1 MILYE
6 NLGFC
11 ACAQDA
17 EIFKKRGSYDMIPHG
32 KEIKVFTGSSNPD
45 LADMICKNLGI
56 SLGKSTVTAF
66 ADGECSISINEPVR
80 GVDVFIVQSTCK
92 PVNDSLMELL
102 VMIDAMKRAS
112 AGRITAVIPYFGYAR
127 QDRKAK
133 ARDPISAKL
142 VANLLTVAGADRV
155 LTMDLHAAQIQGFFD
170 IPVDNLY
177 GAPLFATHYLRRFGY
192 GREDMVVVSPDVG
205 SVARARS
212 FAMKMGLGLAIVDK
226 RREKANCSEVMNII
240 GNVEGKTCLL
250 LDDMVD
256 TAGSLCGAAKAIVEV
271 GGAKEVYACASH
283 GVLSGPAIDRI
294 NDSVI
299 DELLLLDTIPYP
311 QGKPTCDKIHYLPVA
326 PMFAEAI
333 NRIYEEMSISSL
345 FE

>member
-6 NLGFC
+6 NLGFGVRT
-11 ACAQDA
+11 QDA

-170 IPVDNLY
+170 IPVDNLLSNPVFVKY
-177 GAPLFATHYLRRFGY
+177 YMSKFEHP
-192 GREDMVVVSPDVG
+192 EEMVVVSPDVG
-205 SVARARS
+205 SVARSRT
-212 FAMKMGLGLAIVDK
+212 FANKMGMNLAIVDK
-226 RREKANCSEVMNII
+226 RREKANSSEVMNII
-240 GNVEGKTCLL
+240 GSVEGKTCLL

-299 DELLLLDTIPYP
+299 DELLLLDSIPYP
-311 QGKPTCDKIHYLPVA
+311 KDKPACDKIHYLPVA

>member
-1 MILYE
+1 
-6 NLGFC
+6 
-11 ACAQDA
+11 
-17 EIFKKRGSYDMIPHG
+17 MIPHG

-294 NDSVI
+294 NDIVI

-311 QGKPTCDKIHYLPVA
+311 QGKPACDKIHYLPVA